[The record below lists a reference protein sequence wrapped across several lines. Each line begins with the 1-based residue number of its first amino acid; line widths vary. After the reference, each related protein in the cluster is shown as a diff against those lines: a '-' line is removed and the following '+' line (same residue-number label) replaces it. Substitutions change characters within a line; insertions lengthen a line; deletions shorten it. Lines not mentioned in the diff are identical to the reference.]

1 MSRLC
6 RRAGRRG
13 ALNADEPGVDRVAA
27 ALEIE
32 SFETPTGWKYFGN
45 LLDAGRITLCGEE
58 SAGTGS
64 NHVREKD
71 GLWAI
76 LLWLNILAVTGL
88 RADEIVRDHWRTFG
102 RDYYA
107 RHDYE
112 EVEIQAA
119 QAVMEGLRTKLS
131 RLKGQRLGTLTV
143 LWADEFSYVDPLDG
157 SRSDQQGI
165 RVVFAEDA
173 RAVFRVSGTGTSGA
187 TIRVYLERYESNSE
201 RLNEPTSDMLAEV
214 VAAARSVS
222 DIVALTGRSEPS
234 VVT

>member
-1 MSRLC
+1 M
-6 RRAGRRG
+6 
-13 ALNADEPGVDRVAA
+13 
-27 ALEIE
+27 
-32 SFETPTGWKYFGN
+32 
-45 LLDAGRITLCGEE
+45 
-58 SAGTGS
+58 
-64 NHVREKD
+64 
-71 GLWAI
+71 
-76 LLWLNILAVTGL
+76 
-88 RADEIVRDHWRTFG
+88 IVRHHWRTFG

-131 RLKGQRLGTLTV
+131 GLKGQRLGNLTV
-143 LWADEFSYVDPLDG
+143 LWADEFSYVDPIDG

-165 RVVFAEDA
+165 RIVFAEDA

-187 TIRVYLERYESNSE
+187 TIRVYLERYQADSE
-201 RLNEPTSDMLAEV
+201 RLDEATSGMLAEV

-222 DIVALTGRSEPS
+222 DIAALTGRSEPS